1 MIYITLILLVV
12 FFIWIFLCE
21 IKGIKKAS
29 AIRKGL
35 ADYKAIL
42 TRNEEILRVWLL
54 ISYLILFVYL
64 LCYLF
69 VFGSG
74 AASVIT
80 GEMIKKM
87 LKYALLTL
95 IFPLN
100 IAIIAPQ
107 IFVLSLNRTL
117 LAKAD
122 VDGTHTSVDKTLML
136 ATFAGY
142 FIVVAACTA
151 CMKYELISPLAW
163 FSILTYGK
171 VAALG
176 LLAKALKQ

>member
-1 MIYITLILLVV
+1 MVYITLILLAAV
-12 FFIWIFLCE
+12 FIWIFLCE

-35 ADYKAIL
+35 SDYKAIL

-54 ISYLILFVYL
+54 ISYLILFAYL

-74 AASVIT
+74 TATVIT
-80 GEMIKKM
+80 GEMIKKI
-87 LKYALLTL
+87 LKYALLAL

-107 IFVLSLNRTL
+107 IFVLSLNRKL

-122 VDGTHTSVDKTLML
+122 ADALDTKFNKTLML
-136 ATFAGY
+136 ATLAGY

-151 CMKYELISPLAW
+151 CMKYELINPLAW

-171 VAALG
+171 IVGLG
-176 LLAKALKQ
+176 LVAIALK